1 MNEKQAK
8 AAFLKQIKPMTK
20 RMAAE
25 QKRKTPFR
33 RNQDLRQT
41 RDFWGKIQPG
51 PVFAGRFTDATRG
64 KVEIF
69 VPILFSV
76 TDEFKPGAVIDSEAK
91 FARLL
96 SLAEGT

>member
-8 AAFLKQIKPMTK
+8 AAFLKQVKPMTR

-25 QKRKTPFR
+25 QKRKKPFR
-33 RNQDLRQT
+33 GSDDLRQT
-41 RDFWGKIQPG
+41 RNFWGKIQPG

-64 KVEIF
+64 KVELF
-69 VPILFSV
+69 VPILFSL
-76 TDEFKPGAVIDSEAK
+76 TDEFQPGAVIDSELK

-96 SLAEGT
+96 SLAEGA